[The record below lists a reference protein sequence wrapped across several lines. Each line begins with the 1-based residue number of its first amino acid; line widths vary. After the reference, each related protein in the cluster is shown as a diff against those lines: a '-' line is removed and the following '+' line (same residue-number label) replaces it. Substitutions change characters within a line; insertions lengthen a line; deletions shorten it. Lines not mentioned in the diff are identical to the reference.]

1 MRLSL
6 VHLRLKNVGLERRF
20 TSHGLRRTA
29 NDLIRRVASGEVAR
43 AITGHVTTRMTE
55 HYSHV
60 DAGEKNAAVTGM
72 LKLVRSVEPAL
83 ENQNEVEITTDRH
96 FLGISL
102 GTAVENRH
110 FPDADMKKGG
120 QNL

>member
-1 MRLSL
+1 M
-6 VHLRLKNVGLERRF
+6 
-20 TSHGLRRTA
+20 
-29 NDLIRRVASGEVAR
+29 AR

-72 LKLVRSVEPAL
+72 LRLVRSVEPAP
-83 ENQNEVEITTDRH
+83 EGQVEVESTAATETEIGTFLGTSVGTRH
-96 FLGISL
+96 FANS
-102 GTAVENRH
+102 AK
-110 FPDADMKKGG
+110 KKGG